1 MRLQNHLAFRRKQGA
16 AFIRATLKQRQTQM
30 QDSVRQTKLRTFAV
44 RPRTTIAART
54 QTTIAELLN
63 QTISQIIDSNS
74 ASRNHLI
81 GLIKEL
87 DDSINLGL
95 QSRKSNLNYLALAFS
110 CLHFVEFK
118 KLGAEV
124 GCFDKLVVKVTQSH
138 SQSSI
143 AAEIRIFPDSKIC
156 FVAQILKTMSE
167 VCSSG
172 AADQSFRQAAAKANF
187 WVGLSQ
193 TMTTFI
199 L

>member
-1 MRLQNHLAFRRKQGA
+1 
-16 AFIRATLKQRQTQM
+16 M
-30 QDSVRQTKLRTFAV
+30 QDSVRQTELRTFAIKL
-44 RPRTTIAART
+44 RTTIAART

-81 GLIKEL
+81 GLTEEL
-87 DDSINLGL
+87 GDSINSGL
-95 QSRKSNLNYLALAFS
+95 QSRKNYLNYLALVFS

-124 GCFDKLVVKVTQSH
+124 SCFGKLVVKVAQSH

-143 AAEIRIFPDSKIC
+143 AAGIGIFPDSKIW

-172 AADQSFRQAAAKANF
+172 AADQSFRQAAAKTNF
-187 WVGLSQ
+187 WAVGLSQ